1 MFHLKKNKK
10 TKVKRKGR
18 CTRQDALSQKSLS
31 LILKQLK
38 FESKAKA
45 PTQRER
51 VGLGVCVFSI
61 FHYHRRHHHHLS
73 LSPSNMGSSNSRLDS
88 RPSRPPRVNG
98 TNRSNLFSLICGGS
112 SSRAT
117 HQVHHFQPKKSFLS
131 FTYFYQYPFRFLCLF
146 SINSWILIFKIWLF
160 GVLGF
165 AQSVPKIVPIH
176 HHHRGNLFFLSCKS
190 NTQFMVFDCF
200 HHHQCEFAIE
210 NF

>member
-1 MFHLKKNKK
+1 MYK
-10 TKVKRKGR
+10 TRRAVSKVFVFNPKTIKIWKQSKSSNSERERELGWV
-18 CTRQDALSQKSLS
+18 CVCFPFSIIIVVIIIISLS
-31 LILKQLK
+31 L
-38 FESKAKA
+38 F
-45 PTQRER
+45 
-51 VGLGVCVFSI
+51 
-61 FHYHRRHHHHLS
+61 
-73 LSPSNMGSSNSRLDS
+73 PSNMGSSNSRLDS
-88 RPSRPPRVNG
+88 RPSRPSRVNG

-190 NTQFMVFDCF
+190 NT
-200 HHHQCEFAIE
+200 
-210 NF
+210 